1 MSEADAIQF
10 VARERAEA
18 LYIDTSV
25 AEELEAVVQEVSERV
40 SGFGSD
46 VTAAVRDGIARGL
59 ISVPETDDPLTVNE
73 TVDVLLNAGILDV
86 HETPYGVLIT
96 DFN

>member
-1 MSEADAIQF
+1 MSKADAIQF

-18 LYIDTSV
+18 LHVDTSD
-25 AEELEAVVQEVSERV
+25 AEELEAVVQEVSEHV

-46 VTAAVRDGIARGL
+46 VTAAVRDGITTGL

-73 TVDVLLNAGILDV
+73 MVSLLRDAGILDF